1 MGSHLLQNLAM
12 TNALIPQYQASL
24 YEYLAWIEWQIWR
37 QKQLKQP
44 GFAAT
49 RAAKLQEK
57 INKII
62 PNKVHQLFTEAIKKL
77 TSALMDG
84 SKYFHP
90 IPSAKLTLE
99 EREEKIKKVIQRA
112 AYTAAAEG
120 GATGAGGII
129 LGLADFPAL
138 LAIKIKMLYTITA
151 LYGYDAHHPQER
163 LFMLRIF
170 QMAFSARIYKQQNL
184 KQLEDWTAEA
194 YNENDVFAGFDW
206 KAFQIQYR
214 DFIDLMKLAQLIPLA
229 GAPVGVL
236 ANNYLVFTLGQAAMM
251 AYRMRYFKQMDY

>member
-1 MGSHLLQNLAM
+1 MEKIS
-12 TNALIPQYQASL
+12 ALPVWQTDTSL
-24 YEYLAWIEWQIWR
+24 YDQLAWLEWYIWR
-37 QKQLKQP
+37 QKMLKKP
-44 GFAAT
+44 GKAA
-49 RAAKLQEK
+49 RKAAVLQEK

-62 PNKVHQLFTEAIKKL
+62 PSRVHKLFTTAIQKF
-77 TSALMDG
+77 TGALLDG
-84 SKYFHP
+84 SAYFHP
-90 IPSAKLTLE
+90 LPPAGLSLQ
-99 EREEKIKKVIQRA
+99 EREEKVRKLVQTA

-120 GATGAGGII
+120 GATGAGGIF

-138 LAIKIKMLYTITA
+138 LAIKIKMLYTIA
-151 LYGYDAHHPQER
+151 AHYGYDAHKPEER

-170 QMAFSARIYKQQNL
+170 QLAFSAGIYKPANL
-184 KQLEDWTAEA
+184 QALEAWKPQLLPSDP
-194 YNENDVFAGFDW
+194 FADFDW

-251 AYRMRYFKQMDY
+251 AYRMRYFEHLDM